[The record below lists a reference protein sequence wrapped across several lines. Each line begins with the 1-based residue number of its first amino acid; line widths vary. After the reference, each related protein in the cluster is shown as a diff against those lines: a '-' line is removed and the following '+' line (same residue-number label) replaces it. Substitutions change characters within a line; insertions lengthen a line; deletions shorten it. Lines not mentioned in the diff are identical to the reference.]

1 MAVPALLLDFA
12 IVLIAAEVGGAVFRY
27 LRMPRVVGM
36 LVAGIALGPFTPGY
50 VVDPADIQDLAL
62 LGAVFLMFSSGL
74 AFDIRGFR
82 ALGAWPFVLAG
93 LGVAFSFAVGLGLGY
108 LAGLSVLE
116 SVFIGLI
123 LTSTSTALG
132 LKFLADSGLGERKG
146 AHLITAAILIDDIIA
161 LSLMTVA
168 VGIAGPSPVP
178 LAFLIVGLLGI
189 LGLAGLLVF
198 ISTHALPRILR
209 VTEVLS
215 PSSIVMVAVSFA
227 LLISFAFAVLGLPPL
242 VGAFFAGSIVASTEY
257 GARVTRHIAP
267 VTAIFMA
274 VFFAS
279 IGLLIN
285 PGTIPGVILL
295 GVILVLASVF
305 AKAVPA
311 VAVLRRAAGLGIA
324 AALPLAVVLIPRA
337 EISLIIAQYGVSI
350 GGTPDLLAIAMFVMI
365 ATALLP
371 GALLSLGARLRGTA
385 RTPQPDVSDPPS
397 PPSNGPPK

>member
-1 MAVPALLLDFA
+1 VALPSLLLDFA
-12 IVLIAAEVGGAVFRY
+12 LVLIAAEVGGTLFRY

-50 VVDPADIQDLAL
+50 VVVSADIQDLAL

-82 ALGAWPFVLAG
+82 ALGAWPFLLAG
-93 LGVAFSFAVGLGLGY
+93 LGVVFSFVAGLGLGA
-108 LAGLSVLE
+108 LAGFSVLE

-146 AHLITAAILIDDIIA
+146 ADLLTAAILIDDIIA
-161 LSLMTVA
+161 LSLMTAA
-168 VGIAGPSPVP
+168 VGVAGPSPVP
-178 LAFLIVGLLGI
+178 LPFLVAGLLGI
-189 LGLAGLLVF
+189 LGLAALLVF

-209 VTEVLS
+209 ATEVVS

-285 PGTIPGVILL
+285 PATIPGVLLL
-295 GVILVLASVF
+295 GGILVVAAVV

-311 VAVLRRAAGLGIA
+311 VAVLRRAAGLGATA
-324 AALPLAVVLIPRA
+324 AVSLAIVLIPRA

-371 GALLSLGARLRGTA
+371 GALLSLGTRWRAVARPPPA
-385 RTPQPDVSDPPS
+385 DVSDPPS
-397 PPSNGPPK
+397 PPSSGPPK